1 MTILNKVDIGMN
13 EALLFKIAAVGILV
27 SVLSQVLKHSG
38 REEQASDQSGRASAC
53 AVLDHSL
60 CIRTVSDHA
69 EIIYAL
75 RREIRMLRIAM
86 IGIAGVLLA
95 LQVKA
100 LKPEYGIY
108 LCLAVSLLVFLQMTD
123 LLGMILAGLQTVQE
137 SLPLQAGYFKILL
150 KIIGI
155 TYIAEFASDLCKDAG
170 YATIAGQIQ
179 MFGKL
184 SVLAAGIPVLT
195 ALLETIRGFLS

>member
-1 MTILNKVDIGMN
+1 
-13 EALLFKIAAVGILV
+13 
-27 SVLSQVLKHSG
+27 
-38 REEQASDQSGRASAC
+38 
-53 AVLDHSL
+53 
-60 CIRTVSDHA
+60 
-69 EIIYAL
+69 
-75 RREIRMLRIAM
+75 MLRIAM

-170 YATIAGQIQ
+170 YATLAGQIRC
-179 MFGKL
+179 
-184 SVLAAGIPVLT
+184 LASCQCWRQ
-195 ALLETIRGFLS
+195 EFRC

>member
-1 MTILNKVDIGMN
+1 
-13 EALLFKIAAVGILV
+13 
-27 SVLSQVLKHSG
+27 
-38 REEQASDQSGRASAC
+38 
-53 AVLDHSL
+53 
-60 CIRTVSDHA
+60 
-69 EIIYAL
+69 
-75 RREIRMLRIAM
+75 MLRIAM

-100 LKPEYGIY
+100 LKPEYGTY

-155 TYIAEFASDLCKDAG
+155 TYIAEFASDLCKDAWVCH
-170 YATIAGQIQ
+170 YRRADPDVWQAVSAG
-179 MFGKL
+179 GRN
-184 SVLAAGIPVLT
+184 SGADSTSGDHPGIPELMENVP
-195 ALLETIRGFLS
+195 

>member
-1 MTILNKVDIGMN
+1 
-13 EALLFKIAAVGILV
+13 
-27 SVLSQVLKHSG
+27 
-38 REEQASDQSGRASAC
+38 
-53 AVLDHSL
+53 
-60 CIRTVSDHA
+60 
-69 EIIYAL
+69 
-75 RREIRMLRIAM
+75 MLRIAM
-86 IGIAGVLLA
+86 IGIAG
-95 LQVKA
+95 
-100 LKPEYGIY
+100 
-108 LCLAVSLLVFLQMTD
+108 D

>member
-1 MTILNKVDIGMN
+1 
-13 EALLFKIAAVGILV
+13 
-27 SVLSQVLKHSG
+27 
-38 REEQASDQSGRASAC
+38 
-53 AVLDHSL
+53 
-60 CIRTVSDHA
+60 
-69 EIIYAL
+69 
-75 RREIRMLRIAM
+75 MLRIAM

-137 SLPLQAGYFKILL
+137 SLPLQAGYFKI
-150 KIIGI
+150 IGI

>member
-1 MTILNKVDIGMN
+1 
-13 EALLFKIAAVGILV
+13 
-27 SVLSQVLKHSG
+27 
-38 REEQASDQSGRASAC
+38 
-53 AVLDHSL
+53 
-60 CIRTVSDHA
+60 
-69 EIIYAL
+69 
-75 RREIRMLRIAM
+75 MLRIAM

-108 LCLAVSLLVFLQMTD
+108 LCLAVSLLV
-123 LLGMILAGLQTVQE
+123 
-137 SLPLQAGYFKILL
+137 
-150 KIIGI
+150 
-155 TYIAEFASDLCKDAG
+155 FASDLCKDAG

>member
-1 MTILNKVDIGMN
+1 
-13 EALLFKIAAVGILV
+13 
-27 SVLSQVLKHSG
+27 
-38 REEQASDQSGRASAC
+38 
-53 AVLDHSL
+53 
-60 CIRTVSDHA
+60 
-69 EIIYAL
+69 
-75 RREIRMLRIAM
+75 MLRIAM

-108 LCLAVSLLVFLQMTD
+108 LCLAVSLLV
-123 LLGMILAGLQTVQE
+123 MILAGLQTVQE

-170 YATIAGQIQ
+170 YTTIAGQIQ

-195 ALLETIRGFLS
+195 ALLETIRGFLN

>member
-1 MTILNKVDIGMN
+1 
-13 EALLFKIAAVGILV
+13 
-27 SVLSQVLKHSG
+27 
-38 REEQASDQSGRASAC
+38 
-53 AVLDHSL
+53 
-60 CIRTVSDHA
+60 
-69 EIIYAL
+69 
-75 RREIRMLRIAM
+75 MLRIAM

-123 LLGMILAGLQTVQE
+123 LRGILAGLQTVQE

>member
-1 MTILNKVDIGMN
+1 
-13 EALLFKIAAVGILV
+13 
-27 SVLSQVLKHSG
+27 
-38 REEQASDQSGRASAC
+38 
-53 AVLDHSL
+53 
-60 CIRTVSDHA
+60 
-69 EIIYAL
+69 
-75 RREIRMLRIAM
+75 MLRIAM

-170 YATIAGQIQ
+170 YATTIAGQIQ

>member
-1 MTILNKVDIGMN
+1 
-13 EALLFKIAAVGILV
+13 
-27 SVLSQVLKHSG
+27 
-38 REEQASDQSGRASAC
+38 
-53 AVLDHSL
+53 
-60 CIRTVSDHA
+60 
-69 EIIYAL
+69 
-75 RREIRMLRIAM
+75 MLRIAM

-123 LLGMILAGLQTVQE
+123 LLGMILAGQE

>member
-1 MTILNKVDIGMN
+1 
-13 EALLFKIAAVGILV
+13 
-27 SVLSQVLKHSG
+27 
-38 REEQASDQSGRASAC
+38 
-53 AVLDHSL
+53 
-60 CIRTVSDHA
+60 
-69 EIIYAL
+69 
-75 RREIRMLRIAM
+75 MLRIAM

-184 SVLAAGIPVLT
+184 SVLADRNSGADSTSGDHPGIPEVDGKCALRLSVLRKT
-195 ALLETIRGFLS
+195 DRAA